1 MLIGGDF
8 TTVNGT
14 GRNHIARLNDD
25 GTLDT
30 GFDPGAGANDRV
42 QAVTVQP
49 DGKVL
54 IGGDFTTVNGTA
66 RNRIARLNDDGT
78 LDSGF
83 DPGTGANA
91 LVYAVAIQ
99 ADGKV
104 LIGGE
109 FTTVSGTSRNAI
121 ARLNGDGTLDT
132 GFDPGAGANDWVK
145 DVAVQPDGKVLIG
158 GDFTTVNGT
167 GRNRIARLNGDG
179 TLDTGFDPGA
189 GANYWVSAVAIQAD
203 GKVLIGGGF
212 DTVDGTARKRIARLN
227 GATPPVFASAAPATA
242 TLGTVYSYTF
252 AASGFPVPTFHVTSG
267 SLPPSLTLDATS
279 GVLSGIPSVV
289 GTYSFTV
296 RASNY
301 VAPSDTQ
308 AVALVVNK
316 ATTYL
321 PLVVRNASTR

>member
-1 MLIGGDF
+1 M
-8 TTVNGT
+8 
-14 GRNHIARLNDD
+14 
-25 GTLDT
+25 
-30 GFDPGAGANDRV
+30 
-42 QAVTVQP
+42 
-49 DGKVL
+49 
-54 IGGDFTTVNGTA
+54 
-66 RNRIARLNDDGT
+66 
-78 LDSGF
+78 
-83 DPGTGANA
+83 
-91 LVYAVAIQ
+91 YAVAIQ

>member
-1 MLIGGDF
+1 MVRKSGLAATPTRRFSSIPVRLGLALAMLAGLLVLTPASPTRADLTPG
-8 TTVNGT
+8 
-14 GRNHIARLNDD
+14 H
-25 GTLDT
+25 LDT
-30 GFDPGAGANDRV
+30 GFDASV
-42 QAVTVQP
+42 
-49 DGKVL
+49 
-54 IGGDFTTVNGTA
+54 GG
-66 RNRIARLNDDGT
+66 
-78 LDSGF
+78 
-83 DPGTGANA
+83 P
-91 LVYAVAIQ
+91 VYAVAAQ
-99 ADGKV
+99 A
-104 LIGGE
+104 
-109 FTTVSGTSRNAI
+109 
-121 ARLNGDGTLDT
+121 
-132 GFDPGAGANDWVK
+132 
-145 DVAVQPDGKVLIG
+145 DGKVLIG